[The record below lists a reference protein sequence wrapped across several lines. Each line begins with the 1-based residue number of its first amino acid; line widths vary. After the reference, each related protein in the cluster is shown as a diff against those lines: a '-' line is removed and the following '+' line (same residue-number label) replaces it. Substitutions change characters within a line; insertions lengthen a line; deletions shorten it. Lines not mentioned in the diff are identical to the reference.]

1 MIMIREVRCGE
12 WMAYQRGLSQ
22 VKGIEK
28 VTHRASEQQLHWLNN
43 PLSIIR
49 ERSHCQLNIQNLC
62 PEIKSQAFQHIRIQY
77 TSFGSSRYAKGLR
90 QTEIPIW
97 CSIQTGTFNL
107 SILINQPISD
117 DLADYEDNSYK
128 GKDTSNG
135 SDQTRSHS
143 VALIRGPCPRCP
155 RRRGHQGPRS
165 ATGLF
170 SSSISDRILLLSLPR
185 G

>member
-1 MIMIREVRCGE
+1 MQKDCDKLNFLFG
-12 WMAYQRGLSQ
+12 A
-22 VKGIEK
+22 
-28 VTHRASEQQLHWLNN
+28 ASRLELL
-43 PLSIIR
+43 I
-49 ERSHCQLNIQNLC
+49 
-62 PEIKSQAFQHIRIQY
+62 FQI
-77 TSFGSSRYAKGLR
+77 S
-90 QTEIPIW
+90 
-97 CSIQTGTFNL
+97 
-107 SILINQPISD
+107 INQPISD
-117 DLADYEDNSYK
+117 YLADYEDNSYK

-143 VALIRGPCPRCP
+143 VALIRGPCPPCP